1 MIDRNT
7 NHASSIEEGAFD
19 LPAQLVLDIVG
30 LAKLSAREMYDKN
43 PDIDFIG
50 LTVIMAILE
59 AAIHTAV
66 GMRGKTR
73 EQFDEINR
81 LVVPLIEYVDTL

>member
-1 MIDRNT
+1 M
-7 NHASSIEEGAFD
+7 
-19 LPAQLVLDIVG
+19 PAQLVLDIVG
-30 LAKLSAREMYDKN
+30 LAKRAAREMYDKD